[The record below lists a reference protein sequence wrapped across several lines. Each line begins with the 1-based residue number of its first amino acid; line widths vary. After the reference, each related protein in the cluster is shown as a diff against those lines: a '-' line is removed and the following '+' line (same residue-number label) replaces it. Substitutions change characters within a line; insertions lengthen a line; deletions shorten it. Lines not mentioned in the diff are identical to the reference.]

1 MTINLTRTCG
11 FILGSYKDLMTSVAV
26 CIVEIFFLCQKAR
39 ITEIN
44 TRVSHTRD
52 MNKQLGNM
60 FKDLWNFVLQQ

>member
-1 MTINLTRTCG
+1 
-11 FILGSYKDLMTSVAV
+11 MTSVAV
-26 CIVEIFFLCQKAR
+26 CIAEIFFLCQKAR